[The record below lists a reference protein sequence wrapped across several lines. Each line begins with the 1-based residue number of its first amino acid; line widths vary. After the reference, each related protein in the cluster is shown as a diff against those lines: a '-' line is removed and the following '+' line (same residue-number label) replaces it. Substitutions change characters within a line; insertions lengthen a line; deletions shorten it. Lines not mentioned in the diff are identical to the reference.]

1 MGVRRTA
8 HRKFIRSGHRALVTR
23 LPLGAHVAVLGA
35 SASEIAGRIVAL
47 EDLWGEAA
55 AQRLYDRLAGAR
67 DMLAA
72 AAILECA
79 ISERLA
85 VAQAPS
91 VGTQLALDCAAMLAN
106 ANVNTVAAELGV
118 SERHLRRV
126 FHETLGVSPK
136 TFARLS
142 RFHRALAAARA
153 SQRTSWADI
162 AAASGYY
169 DQAHLIAEFRGITG
183 VTPQALLD
191 ELELCSIQSK
201 HCERAA
207 CARR

>member
-1 MGVRRTA
+1 MGVRDTA
-8 HRKFIRSGHRALVTR
+8 HRKFIRSGHRALVAR

-72 AAILECA
+72 AAILEHA

-85 VAQAPS
+85 VAPAPS
-91 VGTQLALDCAAMLAN
+91 VGTQLALDCAAMLAH
-106 ANVNTVAAELGV
+106 ANVNTVAAELGI

-136 TFARLS
+136 TFARLT

-153 SQRTSWADI
+153 SQRGSWADI

-191 ELELCSIQSK
+191 ELRETPSALD
-201 HCERAA
+201 
-207 CARR
+207 